1 MEGDKVREAMQSQC
15 NVGEG
20 EQSQSLGRKQ
30 CGQTF
35 ALGGLILFAL
45 LRKDSRGTRV
55 EIRRSVGGYFNN
67 TDADDGVW
75 TKVVVVEVVT
85 NSWILGTFC
94 KLCQQDF
101 TRDQM

>member
-1 MEGDKVREAMQSQC
+1 MWSDFCSR
-15 NVGEG
+15 
-20 EQSQSLGRKQ
+20 R
-30 CGQTF
+30 
-35 ALGGLILFAL
+35 LILFAL

-55 EIRRSVGGYFNN
+55 EIRRSVRGYFNN

-94 KLCQQDF
+94 KLCQQDSI
-101 TRDQM
+101 RDQM